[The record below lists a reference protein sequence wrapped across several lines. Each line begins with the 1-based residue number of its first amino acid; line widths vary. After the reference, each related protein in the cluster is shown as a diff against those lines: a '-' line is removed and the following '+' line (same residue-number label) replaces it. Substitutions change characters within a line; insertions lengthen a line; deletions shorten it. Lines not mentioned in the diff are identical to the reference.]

1 MPARRSWQDVAA
13 YARGTFEPVIVYDGA
28 KNRSASRPDLSVA
41 GVRVIFS
48 REGESADAVIE
59 RMAVEARHQ
68 MREVTLVTSDNA
80 IRFTV
85 GGIPVT
91 TISSALLAADLGIVR
106 SDTAQAREERT
117 HARMTLED
125 RLSPEERERLRR
137 LLGR

>member
-1 MPARRSWQDVAA
+1 
-13 YARGTFEPVIVYDGA
+13 
-28 KNRSASRPDLSVA
+28 
-41 GVRVIFS
+41 
-48 REGESADAVIE
+48 
-59 RMAVEARHQ
+59 

-91 TISSALLAADLGIVR
+91 TISSALLAADLDIVR